1 MTPEDYASVAAS
13 RSGVGRRAKRGTQAR
28 ESRTRRVL
36 TLLPVAVGIGAALA
50 TGLSG
55 CALGGSDLGKS
66 TNLANQR
73 KAAIAFLE
81 SQGGVEKIRFVQEGG
96 QPGLGASW
104 RADAVV
110 TVEGNDYRA
119 TLSPQLISSEP
130 LPDIDPGAMRASVT
144 VIFSDDSSE
153 VIE

>member
-1 MTPEDYASVAAS
+1 MIAVAL
-13 RSGVGRRAKRGTQAR
+13 
-28 ESRTRRVL
+28 VL
-36 TLLPVAVGIGAALA
+36 TV
-50 TGLSG
+50 SG
-55 CALGGSDLGKS
+55 CTAERDEVRMEA
-66 TNLANQR
+66 NLANQR

-81 SQGGVEKIRFVQEGG
+81 TQGGVETIRFVQEGEP
-96 QPGLGASW
+96 PGFGATW

-130 LPDIDPGAMRASVT
+130 LPEIPPEATAGPVT
-144 VIFSDDSSE
+144 VIFSDESSE